1 MSRITNSLLQR
12 QTLTNYQA
20 TLRSIHE
27 AQKQVVSGSRIHRP
41 SDDPVAAGTVVRT
54 DSQLRAIEQYRRN
67 IGTARTRLSAE
78 ESVLGSLT
86 DLLTRAR
93 ELAIA
98 NATGTANA
106 DTRAAAKAEVEQLL
120 AEAIQLGNTR
130 VNGSYLFGGAF
141 DDRRPFDADGAF
153 DPDFP
158 PRDTGGRQV
167 EIASGHLI
175 ATQHDGGTVF
185 IDSEVFASLR
195 ELADALGANDQDAVS
210 ASIASVDR
218 AFGAVQDLI
227 AEVGARQNALDMAEA
242 NLEAWDVQLKT
253 FRSDLSDVE
262 LEEALTRLIHQQT
275 AYQAA
280 LAANARILQTS
291 LTDYLR

>member
-158 PRDTGGRQV
+158 PRDAGGRQV

>member
-1 MSRITNSLLQR
+1 
-12 QTLTNYQA
+12 TLTNYQA

-158 PRDTGGRQV
+158 PRDAGGRQV

-227 AEVGARQNALDMAEA
+227 AEVGARQNAL
-242 NLEAWDVQLKT
+242 
-253 FRSDLSDVE
+253 
-262 LEEALTRLIHQQT
+262 
-275 AYQAA
+275 
-280 LAANARILQTS
+280 
-291 LTDYLR
+291 